1 MQRNLRGA
9 SIALV
14 VTVLALVGC
23 AESDPMPTPTAVETP
38 SASPTP
44 EVAPELIEGGTAGQN
59 RPYFEYVLA
68 RIVAGLPE
76 ATTEQIVNRLEDA
89 GFDRG
94 AMQATPD
101 RTPAGYR
108 ADQVLL
114 SVEFDDQCLLASVS
128 GTDVVTQLVDVLG
141 SGTCLV
147 GETASID

>member
-1 MQRNLRGA
+1 
-9 SIALV
+9 
-14 VTVLALVGC
+14 
-23 AESDPMPTPTAVETP
+23 MPTPTTVETP

-68 RIVAGLPE
+68 RIVDGLPE
-76 ATTEQIVNRLEDA
+76 ATTEQIVNRLDDA

-108 ADQVLL
+108 ADQVLI
-114 SVEFDDQCLLASVS
+114 SVKFDDQCLIASVS
-128 GTDVVTQLVDVLG
+128 GTDVITQLVDVLG

-147 GETASID
+147 GETVSID